1 MLKHNYWFKKRPE
14 ILQMTFK
21 FYLWLQNGYQL
32 YGFKKNQKQTH
43 TKKQKSENSKSIVPK
58 IRQTAMFDP
67 KQCVTNRLFDVPH
80 NIYTLFF
87 FKRSLFNPFCVNGTP
102 QAIPSCQNPKFND
115 ICKQTVMIK
124 SNTSYPFERS
134 KFESLMDKF

>member
-1 MLKHNYWFKKRPE
+1 MVINFMDLKKKP
-14 ILQMTFK
+14 
-21 FYLWLQNGYQL
+21 
-32 YGFKKNQKQTH
+32 KQTH

-87 FKRSLFNPFCVNGTP
+87 LKDRYL
-102 QAIPSCQNPKFND
+102 IPS
-115 ICKQTVMIK
+115 V
-124 SNTSYPFERS
+124 
-134 KFESLMDKF
+134 

>member
-1 MLKHNYWFKKRPE
+1 
-14 ILQMTFK
+14 MTFK

-32 YGFKKNQKQTH
+32 YGFKKTKNKH

-102 QAIPSCQNPKFND
+102 
-115 ICKQTVMIK
+115 
-124 SNTSYPFERS
+124 
-134 KFESLMDKF
+134 

>member
-1 MLKHNYWFKKRPE
+1 MLKHNYWFKKGPE

-32 YGFKKNQKQTH
+32 YGFKKNQKQIH

-102 QAIPSCQNPKFND
+102 QAIL
-115 ICKQTVMIK
+115 CKQTVMIK